1 MTGLLKKTLVL
12 LTGTE
17 DLSSF
22 GFKIPAASQKS
33 YKTLSKREL
42 IQLESEIGAQ
52 LFGPVPVGH
61 HRQFFNLDRTTWIW
75 YEEWIDPE
83 TKKRKEAT
91 IRYEVHHNGILKAQE
106 GARYNFLEGQ
116 ELTNFIAAVQIYYER
131 VMREIYHR
139 DPVTGQ
145 KHPAFPSASAV

>member
-1 MTGLLKKTLVL
+1 MAGFLKKTLVL
-12 LTGTE
+12 LTGAE
-17 DLSSF
+17 ELPSL
-22 GFKIPAASQKS
+22 GIKLPVVGQKS
-33 YKTLSKREL
+33 YKTYTEREL
-42 IQLESEIGAQ
+42 IQMESEIGSQ
-52 LFGPVPVGH
+52 LFGPIPPGH

-75 YEEWIDPE
+75 YEEWIDPV
-83 TKKRKEAT
+83 TKKRKDAT

-139 DPVTGQ
+139 DPTTGQ